1 MKVSIHQ
8 PQYLPWLPY
17 FQKIEQSDLFIFLD
31 SVDYQKNGLQNRN
44 KIKGSNGGQWL
55 TVPVIA
61 KLGQKILDI
70 KIDNSQRWSKK
81 HLSAIQQ
88 NYGKA
93 EHFKYLSEI
102 IANVYSQ
109 NWENLA
115 ELNIFYINQIL
126 KIINIDTT
134 ICRSSELE
142 CEGNST
148 TLILNLCKK
157 VGATQYLTG
166 YGAENYLDFNE
177 FKNANIE
184 VEFFNPPSIINYPQ
198 VFKKIGFVDGLS
210 CIDILFNCGFR
221 WRDFLEV

>member
-17 FQKIEQSDLFIFLD
+17 IQKIDQSDLFIFLD

-44 KIKGSNGGQWL
+44 KIKGPNGGQWL

-61 KLGQKILDI
+61 KLGQKIADT

-81 HLSAIQQ
+81 HLTAIQQ
-88 NYGKA
+88 SYGKA
-93 EHFKYLSEI
+93 EHFNYFSEI

-115 ELNIFYINQIL
+115 ELNIFFINQIL
-126 KIINIDTT
+126 NIINVSTT
-134 ICRSSELE
+134 IYRSSELE

-157 VGATQYLTG
+157 VGATKYLTG
-166 YGAENYLDFNE
+166 YGAESYLNFNE
-177 FKNANIE
+177 FDNANIQ
-184 VEFFNPPSIINYPQ
+184 VEFFDPPSIINYPQ
-198 VFKKIGFVDGLS
+198 TFKKIGFVDGLS
-210 CIDILFNCGFR
+210 CIDILLNCGER
-221 WRDFLEV
+221 WRDFLRV